1 MLTIL
6 KKPVF
11 QIIFFG
17 IIVSLILLIVFG
29 TKSPSDKDKKVL
41 IGNADVAQIMAS
53 WERTWK
59 RLPTKE
65 ELTGLL
71 QNHVKDEILYREA
84 LNQHMDENNAM
95 IRRGLI
101 VQMNMLA
108 ESQAQDKKI
117 SEEAIKAYY
126 DLRKDQYMSSPEY
139 SFTQLYFEQSATSEE
154 IENIREQLNKA
165 GKQPN
170 ADALPG
176 KQGMLQ
182 KDFNE
187 AVLYELRRTFGEG
200 FAEQLDEL
208 PQNTWAG
215 PIKSGFGWHLI
226 YIDKIQPSKPLP
238 LSEVRDEILSELQY
252 EEAEAAKE
260 QFYTELR
267 QQYDVIY
274 EGIAKDLVND

>member
-1 MLTIL
+1 MPSVF
-6 KKPVF
+6 KKPVV
-11 QIIFFG
+11 QILIFG
-17 IIVSLILLIVFG
+17 CCLAAILLIVFG
-29 TKSPSDKDKKVL
+29 AKKPGLEDKKVL
-41 IGNADVAQIMAS
+41 IGNADVAQLIAS

-65 ELTGLL
+65 ELDGLL
-71 QNHVKDEILYREA
+71 ENHVREEILYREA
-84 LNQHMDENNAM
+84 LNQDMDENNAM

-108 ESQAQDKKI
+108 ESQTQDKKV
-117 SEEAIKAYY
+117 SDQAIQAYY

-139 SFTQLYFEQSATSEE
+139 TFTQLSFDQSASEE
-154 IENIREQLNKA
+154 EIKNIKKQLNET
-165 GKQPN
+165 GKQP
-170 ADALPG
+170 DSDDLPG
-176 KQGMLQ
+176 KRGMLQ
-182 KDFNE
+182 KDFEE
-187 AVLYELRRTFGEG
+187 AMLYDLGRTFGEG

-215 PIKSGFGWHLI
+215 PVKSGYGWHLVNI
-226 YIDKIQPSKPLP
+226 ENIKASEPLP
-238 LSEVRDEILSELQY
+238 LSEVRDAIITELQY

-267 QQYDVIY
+267 QQYDVVY

>member
-1 MLTIL
+1 MLAIL

-17 IIVSLILLIVFG
+17 IILSLILLIVFG
-29 TKSPSDKDKKVL
+29 PKLASDEDKQVL
-41 IGNADVAQIMAS
+41 IGNADVAQIIAN

-65 ELTGLL
+65 ELSGLL
-71 QNHVKDEILYREA
+71 KNHVKDEILYREA

-108 ESQAQDKKI
+108 ESQAQDKTI

-154 IENIREQLNKA
+154 IENIREQLNNA

-182 KDFNE
+182 KDFDK

-208 PQNTWAG
+208 PKNTWAG
-215 PIKSGFGWHLI
+215 PIKSGYGWHLI
-226 YIDKIQPSKPLP
+226 YIDTIQPSKPLP
-238 LSEVRDEILSELQY
+238 LPEVRDEIINELQY
-252 EEAEAAKE
+252 EESEAAKE

-274 EGIAKDLVND
+274 EGIAKDLIDD